1 MFWRYWRNDVTRTC
15 VEGLACRRPW
25 DRTAPHA
32 AEHALQLQG
41 MLGVGESK
49 LLFELARRCFTGQ
62 GTVVDAGS
70 FLGKSASLFAAG
82 LLANRRASS
91 AMKKIHCFDNF
102 LVNEEGTVKFIQTY
116 LGHEVSIGDSIREWF
131 DQQTEHVQDLLEV
144 HAGDFLAARWTAGLI
159 ELLLVDIAKS
169 QALWSQ
175 VLAEM
180 FPQLIPGVSLVV
192 HQDYHHTWLPH
203 IHVVMEYL
211 YPYFELVIPR
221 VDSSAVFLL
230 LEEIPAAKLDR
241 AIQYDFTAAEREALM
256 DAAIARIPSDQRLAV
271 QRAKSMMV
279 VRDCDNS
286 ASVWEAI
293 QMLESAGSSGL
304 SVDEVSRVAVQMR
317 QAMKQAGW
325 SAVQSQNWPK
335 VINIAEHL
343 AAAGEDDDTVLMRS
357 CALIGSGRFRE
368 AEDDLLSHAP
378 TFTGTGA
385 HKYFSLALARAV
397 LNQGR
402 HEEAELYLLENL
414 DRHREDTTDPSL
426 VSRHLELL
434 GELFQ
439 IRGMRDKDRAAIEI
453 LQKMMPGHL
462 LIERFAEEFPH

>member
-1 MFWRYWRNDVTRTC
+1 
-15 VEGLACRRPW
+15 
-25 DRTAPHA
+25 
-32 AEHALQLQG
+32 
-41 MLGVGESK
+41 
-49 LLFELARRCFTGQ
+49 
-62 GTVVDAGS
+62 
-70 FLGKSASLFAAG
+70 
-82 LLANRRASS
+82 
-91 AMKKIHCFDNF
+91 
-102 LVNEEGTVKFIQTY
+102 
-116 LGHEVSIGDSIREWF
+116 
-131 DQQTEHVQDLLEV
+131 
-144 HAGDFLAARWTAGLI
+144 
-159 ELLLVDIAKS
+159 
-169 QALWSQ
+169 
-175 VLAEM
+175 
-180 FPQLIPGVSLVV
+180 
-192 HQDYHHTWLPH
+192 
-203 IHVVMEYL
+203 
-211 YPYFELVIPR
+211 
-221 VDSSAVFLL
+221 
-230 LEEIPAAKLDR
+230 
-241 AIQYDFTAAEREALM
+241 
-256 DAAIARIPSDQRLAV
+256 
-271 QRAKSMMV
+271 
-279 VRDCDNS
+279 
-286 ASVWEAI
+286 
-293 QMLESAGSSGL
+293 MLESAGSSGL

-335 VINIAEHL
+335 VTNIAEHL

-453 LQKMMPGHL
+453 LQKIMPGHL